1 MPGQLIPVGKNDLK
15 QGEPL
20 PYSIY
25 DKGGTL
31 LLKAGFTINLERHF
45 DILIHNGAYV
55 DEREV
60 AAVKA
65 RRLGASTGSGPA
77 LGAGS
82 LSARRSQEA
91 RNSFE
96 MLDLVK
102 IRLKRLFEQYKAGRG
117 HEDFIGRIDE
127 IGITVLEACTHATDS
142 VLACLHLDYE
152 MPYEV
157 VHHLQ
162 AGVLCELIGKK
173 LGVNEDARLS
183 LIKAALTHDIG
194 LIDLQDTLDR
204 QVEALTSEQKE
215 RIQSH
220 PHDSAVALQKLG
232 VRDPGWLDPVRHHH
246 ERIDGSGYPDKL
258 TGDAIR
264 IPVRVLALADIYS
277 AMIRD
282 RPYRK
287 AMVSKG
293 AMRELMLEQ
302 GSKTDQRL
310 IQVMIKEL
318 GVFPPGAIVRLV
330 NKEIAVVK
338 ERQENSAYP
347 IVYSFV
353 KADGMPMLTPVRRE
367 TVKAEYNVD
376 GIVPFSQHRGC
387 ISLIRS
393 LWSGD

>member
-1 MPGQLIPVGKNDLK
+1 MPGQLIPVGMHDLK
-15 QGEPL
+15 LGEPL
-20 PYSIY
+20 PYSVY

-31 LLKAGFTINLERHF
+31 LLKVGFTINLERHF
-45 DILIHNGAYV
+45 DILIHNGAYL

-65 RRLGASTGSGPA
+65 RRAAASGGPVNGARA
-77 LGAGS
+77 A
-82 LSARRSQEA
+82 SARRSQEA

-96 MLDLVK
+96 MIDLVK
-102 IRLKRLFEQYKAGRG
+102 VRLKRLFEQFKAGRG

-127 IGITVLEACTHATDS
+127 ISITVLEACTHDTDS
-142 VLACLHLDYE
+142 VLACLHLDYD

-162 AGVLCELIGKK
+162 AAVLCELIGKK
-173 LGVNEDARLS
+173 LGVNEDARLQ
-183 LIKAALTHDIG
+183 LVKAALTHDIG

-204 QVEALTSEQKE
+204 QVEPLTPHQKE
-215 RIQSH
+215 RIQNH
-220 PHDSAVALQKLG
+220 PHDSAMALQRLG
-232 VRDPGWLDPVRHHH
+232 VTDAGWLDPVRHHH
-246 ERIDGSGYPDKL
+246 ERIDGSGYPDGL
-258 TGDAIR
+258 AGDAIK

-302 GSKTDQRL
+302 GNKTDQRL

-318 GVFPPGAIVRLV
+318 GVFPPGAIVRLM

-347 IVYSFV
+347 VVFSFV
-353 KADGMPMLTPVRRE
+353 KADGMPMLTPIRRE
-367 TVKAEYNVD
+367 TVKAEFNVD

>member
-1 MPGQLIPVGKNDLK
+1 MASQLITVGKGDLK
-15 QGEPL
+15 LGEPL
-20 PYSIY
+20 PYSVY

-31 LLKAGFTINLERHF
+31 LLKKGFTINLERHF
-45 DILIHNGAYV
+45 DILIQNGAYL
-55 DEREV
+55 DEGEV
-60 AAVKA
+60 A
-65 RRLGASTGSGPA
+65 
-77 LGAGS
+77 
-82 LSARRSQEA
+82 SARAASPAGEPLRASSVSLAPRRQDEQ
-91 RNSFE
+91 NSFE

-102 IRLKRLFEQYKAGRG
+102 VRLQRLFEHYKAGRM
-117 HEDFIGRIDE
+117 HDEFIGKIEE
-127 IGITVLEACTHATDS
+127 IGITVLEACTHDTDS
-142 VLACLHLDYE
+142 VLACLHLDYDI
-152 MPYEV
+152 PYEV

-162 AGVLCELIGKK
+162 AAVLCELIGKK
-173 LGVNEDARLS
+173 LGVKDDARLT

-204 QVEALTSEQKE
+204 QVAPLTADQKA
-215 RIQSH
+215 RIESH
-220 PHDSAVALQKLG
+220 PRDSAEVLQRLG
-232 VRDPGWLDPVRHHH
+232 VTDPGWLGPVRHHH
-246 ERIDGSGYPDKL
+246 ERIDGSGYPDHL
-258 TGDAIR
+258 TGDAIK

-353 KADGMPMLTPVRRE
+353 KADGMPMLTPIRRE
-367 TVKAEYNVD
+367 TVKADFNVD
-376 GIVPFSQHRGC
+376 GIVPFSQYRGC